1 MSSNFAENVCEEGM
15 THCFES
21 YSDDLTEITASCQTP
36 NTDFKLLDV
45 CKLLISSAL
54 YLYTGPV
61 ASSRAFEAVI
71 VQRQDDGK
79 PDERVELLFQ
89 RIDTTLTLNK
99 PQNTLTEQALSAFRG
114 IRTLATLASK

>member
-45 CKLLISSAL
+45 CK
-54 YLYTGPV
+54 V
-61 ASSRAFEAVI
+61 RF
-71 VQRQDDGK
+71 
-79 PDERVELLFQ
+79 
-89 RIDTTLTLNK
+89 
-99 PQNTLTEQALSAFRG
+99 AFRQVN
-114 IRTLATLASK
+114 S